1 MCEPIMVACDLH
13 DKTMLLMI
21 AQGRSEPEKLTVA
34 NTAAS
39 RARLISQLLE
49 RAHAAGG
56 AAVIF
61 AYEASG
67 LGFGLYDELSAAG
80 IACHVLAPTKI
91 ARSAQHG
98 RRKTD
103 EQDARQIL
111 HLLRGHVLAG
121 NPLPNVWIPSLQTR
135 DDRELVRLRI
145 DLGQKRNAVKVQI
158 KTLLKRAKLVRPTG
172 CGRGWT
178 KVFVRWLQEQTQ
190 ETSWGVGVRGV
201 LASLLSQSRFLE
213 EEIGRVEQQLA
224 ELASTARYLPQ
235 TYALMKLPGVGAFT
249 ALVFL
254 TEMGDLQRFNNRGQI
269 GAYLGLVPCSQE
281 SGEQQDHKGHITRQG
296 PARVRHIL
304 CQAAWAMLLRK
315 GDDHPVYERIVAR
328 NPKHKKI
335 AVVAVMRRL
344 AVRMWHEAR
353 DAQTAKSPPP
363 SRSPESPPSEAARR
377 TAARRETQ
385 GLRGFSRT
393 AQAQRKADLKQ
404 RAVAAAATNP

>member
-13 DKTMLLMI
+13 DKTMLLMLS
-21 AQGRSEPEKLTVA
+21 QGRSEPEKVSVA
-34 NTAAS
+34 NSVAG
-39 RARLISQLLE
+39 RARMIANLQE
-49 RAHAAGG
+49 RSRQAGG
-56 AAVIF
+56 AALIF

-67 LGFGLYDELSAAG
+67 LGFGLYDELTDAG

-121 NPLPNVWIPSLQTR
+121 NPLPSVWIPSLQTR

-145 DLGQKRNAVKVQI
+145 DLAQKRNAVKVQI
-158 KTLLKRAKLVRPTG
+158 KTLLKRAKLVRPDG

-178 KVFVRWLQEQTQ
+178 KAFLGWLKDQAQQT
-190 ETSWGVGVRGV
+190 SRGVGLRSV
-201 LASLLSQSRFLE
+201 LDSLLAQMQFLE
-213 EEIGRVEQQLA
+213 GELLRVEQRLA
-224 ELASTARYLPQ
+224 ELANSDRYLPQ
-235 TYALMKLPGVGAFT
+235 IYALMKLPGVGALT

-254 TEMGDLQRFNNRGQI
+254 TEMGDLKRFHNRRQI
-269 GAYLGLVPCSQE
+269 GSYLGLTPSSQE

-304 CQAAWAMLLRK
+304 CQAAWATLLRK
-315 GDDHPVYERIVAR
+315 GTDYPAYARIVER

-344 AVRMWHEAR
+344 AVRMWHEAC
-353 DAQTAKSPPP
+353 DAQIGGPP
-363 SRSPESPPSEAARR
+363 PESPPSKSARR
-377 TAARRETQ
+377 TEARRQQQ
-385 GLRGFSRT
+385 GLRGFSRSAHAKLNST
-393 AQAQRKADLKQ
+393 
-404 RAVAAAATNP
+404 

>member
-13 DKTMLLMI
+13 DKTMLLML
-21 AQGRSEPEKLTVA
+21 AQGRGEPEKLSVA
-34 NTAAS
+34 NSVAG
-39 RARLISQLLE
+39 RARMIADLQE
-49 RAHAAGG
+49 RSRQAGG
-56 AAVIF
+56 AALIF

-67 LGFGLYDELSAAG
+67 LGFGLYDELTEAG

-121 NPLPNVWIPSLQTR
+121 NPLPSVWIPSPQTR

-145 DLGQKRNAVKVQI
+145 DLAQKCNAVKVQI

-178 KVFVRWLQEQTQ
+178 KAFLGWLKEQSQ
-190 ETSWGVGVRGV
+190 QTSWGVGLRSV
-201 LASLLSQSRFLE
+201 LASLLSQMQFLE
-213 EEIGRVEQQLA
+213 GEIQGVAQRLA
-224 ELASTARYLPQ
+224 ELADSERYRPQ
-235 TYALMKLPGVGAFT
+235 TYALMKLSGVGALT

-254 TEMGDLQRFNNRGQI
+254 TEMGDLKRFANRRQI
-269 GAYLGLVPCSQE
+269 GAYLGLCPSSHE

-304 CQAAWAMLLRK
+304 CQAAWATLLRK
-315 GDDHPVYERIVAR
+315 GHDHPAYERIVAR
-328 NPKHKKI
+328 NPKHTKI

-344 AVRMWHEAR
+344 AVRMWHEAC
-353 DAQTAKSPPP
+353 DAQTAE
-363 SRSPESPPSEAARR
+363 RTAESPPAESTRR
-377 TAARRETQ
+377 TKPHRQ
-385 GLRGFSRT
+385 QPGLRGFSRSVH
-393 AQAQRKADLKQ
+393 AKRKSS
-404 RAVAAAATNP
+404 

>member
-13 DKTMLLMI
+13 DKTMLLML
-21 AQGRSEPEKLTVA
+21 AQGRAEPEKVSVA
-34 NTAAS
+34 NSVAGRAKLIADLQERS
-39 RARLISQLLE
+39 RR
-49 RAHAAGG
+49 AGG
-56 AAVIF
+56 AELIF

-67 LGFGLYDELSAAG
+67 LGFGLYDELTESG

-121 NPLPNVWIPSLQTR
+121 NPLPGVWIPSLQTR

-145 DLGQKRNAVKVQI
+145 DLAQKRNAVKVQI
-158 KTLLKRAKLVRPTG
+158 KTLLKRAKLNRPSG

-178 KVFVRWLQEQTQ
+178 KAFLGWLKEQSQ
-190 ETSWGVGVRGV
+190 QTSWGVGLRSV
-201 LASLLSQSRFLE
+201 LASLLSQMQFLE
-213 EEIGRVEQQLA
+213 GELQGVEQRLA
-224 ELASTARYLPQ
+224 ELAASERYLPQ
-235 TYALMKLPGVGAFT
+235 TYALMKLPGVGALT

-254 TEMGDLQRFNNRGQI
+254 TEMGDLKRFANRRQI
-269 GAYLGLVPCSQE
+269 GAYLGLSPSSHE

-304 CQAAWAMLLRK
+304 CQAAWATLLRK
-315 GDDHPVYERIVAR
+315 GNDYPAYERIVAR

-344 AVRMWHEAR
+344 AVRMWHEAC
-353 DAQTAKSPPP
+353 DAQTKDRTA
-363 SRSPESPPSEAARR
+363 ESPPAESTRR
-377 TAARRETQ
+377 TKSRKQ
-385 GLRGFSRT
+385 LPGLRGFSRSVHAKLNST
-393 AQAQRKADLKQ
+393 
-404 RAVAAAATNP
+404 